1 MIKIKKIKSR
11 LKLLLN
17 RTRKKKTLNPLNCN
31 SSKGNWLIIWARPW
45 MKEKID
51 KGIKHAKLKLVG
63 IDLQRLYSLT
73 KAIIKPSISGVWA
86 WSYQSL
92 CIALNNILNSQISIK
107 KTDFYS
113 MEITATQY
121 LLELMKKSLSAQ
133 MTN

>member
-1 MIKIKKIKSR
+1 
-11 LKLLLN
+11 
-17 RTRKKKTLNPLNCN
+17 
-31 SSKGNWLIIWARPW
+31 
-45 MKEKID
+45 MKEKTD

-92 CIALNNILNSQISIK
+92 CIALNNILNSKISIK